1 MQYIALLYFDETA
14 WYSAT
19 PSERERVIDA
29 HHSFSARA
37 AELGVTL
44 TGGEAL
50 STTDTA
56 TTLRRRGDDIT
67 VTDGPFAETAEQ
79 LGGFYILDAPS
90 LDDVLKLVAHL
101 PEYSIEIRPI
111 DPDPGG

>member
-1 MQYIALLYFDETA
+1 MQYVALLYFDETS
-14 WYSAT
+14 WYSAS
-19 PSERERVIDA
+19 PAERERVIDA
-29 HHSFSARA
+29 HNSFSARA
-37 AELGVTL
+37 AEFGVTI

-56 TTLRRRGDDIT
+56 TTFRRRGDDIT
-67 VTDGPFAETAEQ
+67 ITDGPFAETAEQ
-79 LGGFYILDAPS
+79 FGGFYILDAPS
-90 LDDVLKLVAHL
+90 LDDVLKAIAFL